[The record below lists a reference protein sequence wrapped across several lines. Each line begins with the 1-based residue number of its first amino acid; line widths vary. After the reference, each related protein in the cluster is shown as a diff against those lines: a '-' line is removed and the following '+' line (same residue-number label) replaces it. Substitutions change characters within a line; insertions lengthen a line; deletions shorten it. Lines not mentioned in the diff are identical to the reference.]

1 LIEPLASRCAK
12 FRFKPLP
19 AKAMKDRMQHIQMSE
34 NIAMNEDVMNCVLEC
49 ANGDMRRAVT
59 LLQSAKQL
67 SGGATTKI
75 TKDMVVDIAGKVTL
89 TDTGCSIFVLIG
101 YCIHIP
107 QIPDAVIQRLWTSV
121 STRNSRFDAIE
132 QTAKDVSLDG
142 YPLAAIIVQ
151 LHEIVVG
158 NGSVTDLNK
167 ALICEKIAQVL

>member
-1 LIEPLASRCAK
+1 VIISCG
-12 FRFKPLP
+12 
-19 AKAMKDRMQHIQMSE
+19 
-34 NIAMNEDVMNCVLEC
+34 V
-49 ANGDMRRAVT
+49 
-59 LLQSAKQL
+59 
-67 SGGATTKI
+67 
-75 TKDMVVDIAGKVTL
+75 
-89 TDTGCSIFVLIG
+89 
-101 YCIHIP
+101 HIP